1 MDELVYSVISDF
13 QAVQEK
19 FVGLTLYNVIKDC
32 KALGIKEREKL
43 KDLVEEYARSLEEKR
58 WLIFKNY

>member
-58 WLIFKNY
+58 